1 MGSAEGRADT
11 GARGAW
17 VESVVHP
24 LRPRGGTPFVLG
36 AFEGEGVGPDVVAA
50 ALDVLAALAASGE
63 VDVAVQRAPRGG
75 RPAGEL
81 SPEIAGFCRDVFDAG
96 GAVLAGAAAGRFVY
110 DLRARFDLF
119 CKLVPLRPSPAL
131 AKVGALKREHLAG
144 VDVLLVR
151 ENVAGVYQGRGAI
164 AAADDGQRR
173 AEHTFAYSEPEVQRI
188 VSVAARLARR
198 RRGALA
204 VVVKD
209 GGVPAMT
216 TLWRDAGTAIAAA
229 AGVDVT
235 FVNVDLAAYRLVQE
249 PRTLDVVVAPNLYGD
264 VLADV
269 GAVLLGGRG
278 LSHSGNFS
286 GTGAAVY
293 QTNHG
298 SALDLAGTDRANPAG
313 QILALA
319 MLLRESGGFDRAA
332 ARIEAALEEVW
343 ASGWRTA
350 DVAEPG
356 CRIVGTREMGA
367 RIADAVSRPTA
378 AGKLHEASAAAG

>member
-1 MGSAEGRADT
+1 MGASEDRAD
-11 GARGAW
+11 AGAW
-17 VESVVHP
+17 LASVVD
-24 LRPRGGTPFVLG
+24 PRCARRGTPFVVG
-36 AFEGEGVGPDVVAA
+36 AFDGEGVGPDVVAA
-50 ALDVLAALAASGE
+50 ALDVLSALAAAGE
-63 VDVAVQRAPRGG
+63 VDVTVARAPRATG
-75 RPAGEL
+75 AGEL
-81 SPEIAGFCRDVFDAG
+81 SDDVAGFCRDVFAAG

-131 AKVGALKREHLAG
+131 AAVSALRREHLRG

-151 ENVAGVYQGRGAI
+151 ENVAGVYQGRGTI
-164 AAADDGQRR
+164 TADADGGRR
-173 AEHTFAYSEPEVQRI
+173 AVHTFEYTEREVRRI
-188 VSVAARLARR
+188 VSVAARLARG
-198 RRGALA
+198 RRGRLA

-216 TLWRDAGTAIAAA
+216 TLWRDAGAAVAAA
-229 AGVDVT
+229 TGVDVT

-249 PRTLDVVVAPNLYGD
+249 PHTLDVVVAPNLYGD

-278 LSHSGNFS
+278 LSYSGNFS
-286 GTGAAVY
+286 GDGAAVY

-298 SALDLAGTDRANPAG
+298 AALDLAGTDRANPAG

-319 MLLRESGGFDRAA
+319 MLLRESGGFAAAA
-332 ARIEAALEEVW
+332 ARVEAALEDVW

-356 CRIVGTREMGA
+356 CRVVGTRELGA
-367 RIADAVSRPTA
+367 RIADAVSRPAA
-378 AGKLHEASAAAG
+378 AGGLHEAGAAAG